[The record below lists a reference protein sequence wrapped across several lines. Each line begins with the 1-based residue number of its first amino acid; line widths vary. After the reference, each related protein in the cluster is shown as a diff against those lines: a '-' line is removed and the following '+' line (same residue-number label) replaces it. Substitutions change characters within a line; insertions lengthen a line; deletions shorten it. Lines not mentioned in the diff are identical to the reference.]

1 MADPEKNPVQAQ
13 AATAA
18 TDPNAGMIKTRQ
30 NFTGG
35 EDMDLE
41 TIEDVPVEVT
51 VVLGETTIK
60 VEDLLKM
67 GKGAIIELD
76 RKVGEP
82 VELYVNERCVA
93 KGEIVVV
100 DNKIGVTMTE
110 IIKNDEK

>member
-1 MADPEKNPVQAQ
+1 MAEPAKDQAAIDQMADVIQ
-13 AATAA
+13 
-18 TDPNAGMIKTRQ
+18 TRQ
-30 NFTGG
+30 NFTSG
-35 EDMDLE
+35 ENIELDA
-41 TIEDVPVEVT
+41 IEDVPVEIT

-110 IIKNDEK
+110 IIKGDKE

>member
-1 MADPEKNPVQAQ
+1 MADPEKVPAQ
-13 AATAA
+13 NDPAPAA
-18 TDPNAGMIKTRQ
+18 RS
-30 NFTGG
+30 NFVPG
-35 EDMDLE
+35 ERMELD
-41 TIEDVPVEVT
+41 TIEGVPVEIT

-76 RKVGEP
+76 RKIGEP
-82 VELYVNERCVA
+82 VEIYVNERCVA

-110 IIKNDEK
+110 IIKNDGSNG

>member
-1 MADPEKNPVQAQ
+1 MAEPEKNPAEAQ
-13 AATAA
+13 TIDQMASI
-18 TDPNAGMIKTRQ
+18 MQTRQ
-30 NFTGG
+30 NFTAGANM
-35 EDMDLE
+35 ELD

-60 VEDLLKM
+60 VDDLLKM

-76 RKVGEP
+76 RKIGEP

-100 DNKIGVTMTE
+100 DNKIGITMTE
-110 IIKNDEK
+110 IIKNDNKE